1 MDLASLH
8 VDHTNTKAD
17 SSFLWP
23 AVAAGGGGVTAE
35 SGKASPDLEAC
46 LCICC
51 VPQDEIFET
60 AILISFQSYRE
71 SPRATGAKNSGV
83 PST

>member
-1 MDLASLH
+1 M
-8 VDHTNTKAD
+8 
-17 SSFLWP
+17 
-23 AVAAGGGGVTAE
+23 TAE

-51 VPQDEIFET
+51 VPPDEIFET